1 MRQFKK
7 RTIALVLASVIT
19 VVGAFGV
26 ENYKNSLMSLKFEN
40 QGGGSVNMTL
50 HTKRIYERSI
60 TPIKKDANTYIIILP
75 ETNSELQ
82 SKPELAGDIDSV
94 DVRTMPYT
102 TSSKGYTKIT
112 IKTVLNTNLNTQNV
126 LYIPEKKTEAP
137 QQALPN
143 LEETNHPVNNTQR
156 ENYRNYDYKRIA
168 RDGSLHSLNGV
179 EQTAPVDIRQSV
191 KQFEST
197 QRPENKVATNP
208 QDNVVSP
215 TKPKSPAQPEAPAE
229 NSSEVMLLILGVFL
243 VLITSLYFFIR
254 GKNKVAEIIGE
265 QIDFDD
271 KEEKSNKQKEVEKK
285 TKIKHTINKLD
296 KIYTKPVKMPINS
309 ISDVESQKSAKSIEP
324 ISENIVDLDELFQEK
339 TKTKEPI
346 EYEEENKALEEFL
359 SGFSFDEAIG
369 ETPKVEETSFD
380 EELYNKFINDENLR
394 FSKDDIEKIEKLLSS
409 EISDDTINNIDS
421 FVVTNPIVTKRPR
434 TEILEDFIT
443 AYTIN
448 QNISFSRDDVDALN
462 KLISVELDPDFIT
475 DLRTNPK
482 RLKEMQDE
490 MAKHKSKPHKTSE
503 LLTLNV
509 KDMLPDLSE
518 ALRKQGGRRIESEV
532 KPQVVYYSEG
542 YDVSTIALKDQLPDL
557 SVEINNDDAYKSR
570 PSDKIELAVSGY
582 DVAKMSIGNDLPDL
596 EDALKN
602 PEKYKSPEE
611 EPVEV
616 DENQLLAS
624 IKNVTFKP
632 FYEEEENTQTNAEN
646 APSVSDIQQ
655 EFSEVGDSLEIVN
668 DEEETIST
676 EENTVDDFE
685 ALYDNNYV
693 DLDKKGT
700 PKKQIA
706 ETQNTSSKPQRKAP
720 SDDAEK
726 LIKMIEVQRIERRKQ
741 QAAKQNKAVQS
752 EKPEIS
758 GTCTVD
764 GKEYKIIAQTAFS
777 DKLGCY
783 LTKDI
788 DGYKIIGY
796 TGENTSIIKTYETLK
811 SENLQSRVS
820 EKLPD
825 GTIRYIVRLGLTK
838 FVLNV
843 KEDSMEYVIDL
854 C

>member
-7 RTIALVLASVIT
+7 RTIALVLASVVT
-19 VVGAFGV
+19 VVGAFGA
-26 ENYKNSLMSLKFEN
+26 ENYKNSLMSLKFEH
-40 QGGGSVNMTL
+40 QGNGSVSMTL
-50 HTKRIYERSI
+50 LTKRNYERSI
-60 TPIKKDANTYIIILP
+60 TPIKKDANTYVIMLP
-75 ETNSELQ
+75 ETNSQ
-82 SKPELAGDIDSV
+82 VPSAPEISGNIDSV
-94 DVRTMPYT
+94 DIRTMPYT

-112 IKTVLNTNLNTQNV
+112 VKTAANTSLSAQKA
-126 LYIPEKKTEAP
+126 LYIPDKKTETP
-137 QQALPN
+137 QEISSN
-143 LEETNHPVNNTQR
+143 LEETSQPANNQSNNYTDNNYSNTSR
-156 ENYRNYDYKRIA
+156 E
-168 RDGSLHSLNGV
+168 GSLHSLSGV

-191 KQFEST
+191 KQFEPT
-197 QRPENKVATNP
+197 QLPTNEIKTPSQENVTN
-208 QDNVVSP
+208 QTEEP
-215 TKPKSPAQPEAPAE
+215 TES
-229 NSSEVMLLILGVFL
+229 SSEVILLLLGIFL
-243 VLITSLYFFIR
+243 VLITSVYFLIR
-254 GKNKVAEIIGE
+254 GKNKIAAIVGE
-265 QIDFDD
+265 QINFDD
-271 KEEKSNKQKEVEKK
+271 SEEKPNKQKETGKR
-285 TKIKHTINKLD
+285 TKIKHTIHKLD
-296 KIYTKPVKMPINS
+296 KMYAKPFKMPINS
-309 ISDVESQKSAKSIEP
+309 IPENETSKPAKPVEP

-339 TKTKEPI
+339 TKTEKPMEN
-346 EYEEENKALEEFL
+346 EEENKALEEFL
-359 SGFSFDEAIG
+359 SGFSFEEAIG
-369 ETPKVEETSFD
+369 ELPKAQETSFN

-434 TEILEDFIT
+434 TEILENFIT
-443 AYTIN
+443 AYTID
-448 QNISFSRDDVDALN
+448 QNISFSKDDVDALN

-490 MAKHKSKPHKTSE
+490 MAKHKSTPHKTSE
-503 LLTLNV
+503 LRTLNV
-509 KDMLPDLSE
+509 KDMLPNLSE
-518 ALRKQGGRRIESEV
+518 ALKKQGGRRIESEA

-570 PSDKIELAVSGY
+570 PSDKVELAVSGY
-582 DVAKMSIGNDLPDL
+582 DVAKMSVGNDLPDL

-602 PEKYKSPEE
+602 PEKYESPEE

-632 FYEEEENTQTNAEN
+632 FYEEEEAQVNAAN

-693 DLDKKGT
+693 DLDKKET
-700 PKKQIA
+700 PKEQIT
-706 ETQNTSSKPQRKAP
+706 ETQNTSSKPQRKAL
-720 SDDAEK
+720 SDDANN
-726 LIKMIEVQRIERRKQ
+726 LIKMIEAQRIERRKQ
-741 QAAKQNKAVQS
+741 QAAKQKKAVQS

-820 EKLPD
+820 EKMPD

-838 FVLNV
+838 FVINV
-843 KEDSMEYVIDL
+843 KNDSMEYVMDL